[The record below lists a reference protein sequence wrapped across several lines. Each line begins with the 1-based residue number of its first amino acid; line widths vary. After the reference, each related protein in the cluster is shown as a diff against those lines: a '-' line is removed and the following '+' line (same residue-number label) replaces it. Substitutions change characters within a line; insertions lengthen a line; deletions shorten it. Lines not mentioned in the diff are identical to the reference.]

1 MPNFGTLLNEAKR
14 LTSGSNK
21 QMKKLL
27 EAMSNL
33 SEKQNLNEEEKLL
46 INLMR
51 NSYQQHEKRTS
62 IHFAVIYS
70 FLILS
75 FLLLAYSYIYDRNL
89 EAKRATI
96 ERIQK
101 GNFPLSLEP
110 IKEARGSKVIF
121 GGLID
126 EEDVSMAEKIKETL
140 NSIGYFNN
148 IGPQQK
154 LKRITSPK
162 GDHKKI
168 TILADRDT
176 LGYLESDVK
185 ILTANLP
192 ANTLEYDP
200 DKKESK
206 IFEYQDAAGNTH
218 LYGKI
223 KNIKYKEKKKWSN
236 KYEDEIDYPDI
247 RNCGDV
253 NDEDIFKYTLVIS
266 TDSLIWT
273 SGQEFQKSINGERNK
288 SFKISHERFDF
299 PYLIEIAAGKVCDN
313 TIFNFSS
320 SGYKIVVE

>member
-33 SEKQNLNEEEKLL
+33 SEKQNLNEEEKQI

-51 NSYQQHEKRTS
+51 NSYQKHEKRTF
-62 IHFAVIYS
+62 IHFIVIYL
-70 FLILS
+70 FLIVS
-75 FLLLAYSYIYDRNL
+75 FVLLINSYLYDRNL
-89 EAKRATI
+89 ETNRATI
-96 ERIQK
+96 DRIQK

-110 IKEARGSKVIF
+110 IKEARGSKVKF
-121 GGLID
+121 GGFID
-126 EEDVSMAEKIKETL
+126 EADVSMAEKIKETL

-185 ILTANLP
+185 ILTTKLP
-192 ANTLEYDP
+192 ANMLEYDP

-206 IFEYQDAAGNTH
+206 VFEYEDAAGNTH

-223 KNIKYKEKKKWSN
+223 KNIKYSEYRKILGYKE
-236 KYEDEIDYPDI
+236 EIDYPDI

-253 NDEDIFKYTLVIS
+253 HDEDIFKYTLVIS
-266 TDSLIWT
+266 TDSITWT
-273 SGQEFQKSINGERNK
+273 SGQEFKKSINGERNE
-288 SFKISHERFDF
+288 SFKISHENFDF

-320 SGYKIVVE
+320 SSYKIVVD

>member
-14 LTSGSNK
+14 LTSGSDK

-33 SEKQNLNEEEKLL
+33 SEKQNLNEEEKQL

-62 IHFAVIYS
+62 IHFKVIYL
-70 FLILS
+70 FLIVS
-75 FLLLAYSYIYDRNL
+75 FGLLVYSYIYDRNL
-89 EAKRATI
+89 QKDRATI
-96 ERIQK
+96 ERIKK

-110 IKEARGSKVIF
+110 IKEARGSKVVF

-126 EEDVSMAEKIKETL
+126 ETDVSMAGEIKKTL

-148 IGPQQK
+148 IGPQHK

-223 KNIKYKEKKKWSN
+223 KNIKYTEYRKILGYKE
-236 KYEDEIDYPDI
+236 EIDFPDI

-253 NDEDIFKYTLVIS
+253 NDDDIFKYTLVIS
-266 TDSLIWT
+266 TDSLTWT
-273 SGQEFQKSINGERNK
+273 SGKEFQKSINGERNV

>member
-1 MPNFGTLLNEAKR
+1 MPNFGALLNEAKR
-14 LTSGSNK
+14 LSSGSDK

-33 SEKQNLNEEEKLL
+33 SEKQNLNEEEKQL

-62 IHFAVIYS
+62 IHFKVIYL
-70 FLILS
+70 FLIVS
-75 FLLLAYSYIYDRNL
+75 FGLLVYSYIYDRNL
-89 EAKRATI
+89 QKDRATI

-110 IKEARGSKVIF
+110 IKEARGSKVVF

-126 EEDVSMAEKIKETL
+126 EADVSVAKKIKETL

-168 TILADRDT
+168 TILAERDT

-200 DKKESK
+200 DKQESE
-206 IFEYQDAAGNTH
+206 IFKYQDAAGNTH

-223 KNIKYKEKKKWSN
+223 KHIKYIEYRKILGYKA
-236 KYEDEIDYPDI
+236 EIDYPDI

-253 NDEDIFKYTLVIS
+253 HDEDIFKYTLAIS
-266 TDSLIWT
+266 TDSVTWT
-273 SGQEFQKSINGERNK
+273 SGKEFQKSINGERNV